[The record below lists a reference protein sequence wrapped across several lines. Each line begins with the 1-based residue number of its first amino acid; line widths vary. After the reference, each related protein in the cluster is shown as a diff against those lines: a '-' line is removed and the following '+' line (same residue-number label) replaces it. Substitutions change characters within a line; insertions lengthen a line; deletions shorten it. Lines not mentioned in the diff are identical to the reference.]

1 MSAHNPLK
9 YPRVWE
15 DITNDKQAGC
25 SRLKIYGGW
34 LVVFW
39 AKRSKHESRLFIS
52 DPNHEWELEDKI
64 KSRK

>member
-1 MSAHNPLK
+1 MSSQNSK

-15 DITNDKQAGC
+15 DITINKHAGC

-34 LVVFW
+34 LVVSW
-39 AKRSKHESRLFIS
+39 AKRSKHEPLIFIS
-52 DPNHEWELEDKI
+52 DPNHKWELEEKE